1 MEYTVVVEKAGAGW
15 KGTGFAKSA
24 DALSEQV
31 RAHLAKGWHPQ
42 GGVCFAR
49 SPGSSRP
56 YLLQALVREGRR
68 GQ

>member
-1 MEYTVVVEKAGAGW
+1 ME
-15 KGTGFAKSA
+15 GTGFAKSA

-56 YLLQALVREGRR
+56 YMLQALVREGRR